1 MSNAGVRFDFSVE
14 RPAHFLPG
22 WCCCLCIHPS
32 GWVRALSDPHP
43 AGITDVGAQGPGGGG
58 SWPVD
63 SAGYSCLKELSV
75 RAFKCHLPLEAGDFP
90 GLGCHFT
97 CLTGAFVRRSR
108 RPHTRPHCIF
118 LVSRLSWKK
127 NKKKPTRLPDFDS
140 PAQPKLA
147 EASGAGLLVTPR
159 GTEAWLVGSCRRP
172 GPGGGGVSSFPEL
185 PC

>member
-1 MSNAGVRFDFSVE
+1 MAFVEDFVLKLRKRLSVSNAGVRFDFSVE

-127 NKKKPTRLPDFDS
+127 NKKKTN
-140 PAQPKLA
+140 Q
-147 EASGAGLLVTPR
+147 AS
-159 GTEAWLVGSCRRP
+159 
-172 GPGGGGVSSFPEL
+172 
-185 PC
+185 